1 MVQVKMKKKDATVYC
16 NLLRHAALYNRRVV
30 RPVAFRVN
38 NACNLLSAGGSVQED
53 MITFANS
60 LTGINYAYKTDEEL
74 MVATVEPVDTLSY
87 KDLCQNGI
95 LLANQDDDRI
105 ILHSINQPLTATVY
119 FRNSS
124 GCFRESENADFL
136 NGHGVSVED
145 QRIVVLNSRHTDVE
159 SFCWDVV
166 ESITDEVTV
175 NFEIQSFLNCSEAS
189 ILNDAIRQVHA
200 CLDELVVPKK

>member
-1 MVQVKMKKKDATVYC
+1 MVQIKMKKEDATVYC
-16 NLLRHAALYNRRVV
+16 NLLRHSALYNRRVV
-30 RPVAFRVN
+30 RPIAFRVN
-38 NACNLLSAGGSVQED
+38 SACNLLSAGGSVQED

-60 LTGINYAYKTDEEL
+60 LTGANYVCKTEEEL
-74 MVATVEPVDTLSY
+74 VVVTVEPVDTLSY
-87 KDLCQNGI
+87 KDLCQNGVE
-95 LLANQDDDRI
+95 LANQSDDRI
-105 ILHSINQPLTATVY
+105 ILHSINQPLTATIY

-136 NGHGVSVED
+136 NEHGISVED

-159 SFCWDVV
+159 SFRWDVMN
-166 ESITDEVTV
+166 SITDEVTV

-189 ILNDAIRQVHA
+189 ILADAIQQVHT

>member
-1 MVQVKMKKKDATVYC
+1 MVQIKMKKKDATVYC
-16 NLLRHAALYNRRVV
+16 NLLRHVALYNRNVV
-30 RPVAFRVN
+30 RPIAFRVN

-60 LTGINYAYKTDEEL
+60 LTGISYTCKAEEKL
-74 MVATVEPVDTLSY
+74 VVVTVESADVLSY
-87 KDLCQNGI
+87 QDLCQNGI
-95 LLANQDDDRI
+95 QLANQDDDHI

-136 NGHGVSVED
+136 NEYGISVDE

-166 ESITDEVTV
+166 DSITDEVTV
-175 NFEIQSFLNCSEAS
+175 NFEIQSFLNYSEAS

>member
-1 MVQVKMKKKDATVYC
+1 MSSCTDPPADSKLQALFTRNATGRTT
-16 NLLRHAALYNRRVV
+16 LRLYKAACRKRL
-30 RPVAFRVN
+30 
-38 NACNLLSAGGSVQED
+38 Q
-53 MITFANS
+53 
-60 LTGINYAYKTDEEL
+60 
-74 MVATVEPVDTLSY
+74 
-87 KDLCQNGI
+87 
-95 LLANQDDDRI
+95 
-105 ILHSINQPLTATVY
+105 ATVY

-175 NFEIQSFLNCSEAS
+175 NFEIQSFLNWKHP
-189 ILNDAIRQVHA
+189 L
-200 CLDELVVPKK
+200 LFLK